1 MAQKQIFP
9 TKGNLLALKK
19 TVKLAELGYELMD
32 RKRNILIRE
41 MMKQVERVRTLRS
54 EIAYIYQR
62 AYFTLQ
68 EANITLGVI
77 NDIAKAIPIDNNLDI
92 TYRSVM
98 GVEIPKVLYEEEDV
112 KIRYGISST
121 NTKFDY
127 AYKSFLKVR
136 DLTLILAEV
145 DNSLYRLADAIRK
158 TRKRA
163 NALKNIVIPDYQL
176 KIKFI
181 SDTLE
186 EKEREEFTRRK
197 IIKSSQQKKLSQ
209 KDIS

>member
-1 MAQKQIFP
+1 MANKQVFP
-9 TKGNLLALKK
+9 TKGNLLALQKS
-19 TVKLAELGYELMD
+19 VKLAQLGYELMD
-32 RKRNILIRE
+32 KKRNILIRE
-41 MMKQVERVRTLRS
+41 MMEQIEKVRSLRD
-54 EIAYIYQR
+54 EIADIFKK

-77 NDIAKAIPIDNNLDI
+77 EDIAKAIPIDNHLDI

-98 GVEIPKVLYEEEDV
+98 GVEIPKVLYNHEKV
-112 KIRYGISST
+112 SLRYGISNT

-136 DLTLILAEV
+136 DLILILAEV
-145 DNSLYRLADAIRK
+145 DNALYRLADAIRK
-158 TRKRA
+158 SRKRA
-163 NALKNIVIPDYQL
+163 NALKNIVIPDYKT

-186 EKEREEFTRRK
+186 EREREEFSRRK
-197 IIKSSQQKKLSQ
+197 IIKSNQENK
-209 KDIS
+209 

>member
-1 MAQKQIFP
+1 MAYKQVFP

-19 TVKLAELGYELMD
+19 SVKLAELGYELMD

-41 MMKQVERVRTLRS
+41 MMKQIEKVRTLRD
-54 EIAYIYQR
+54 EISHIYQR

-98 GVEIPKVLYEEEDV
+98 GVEIPKVLYEEDEV

-136 DLTLILAEV
+136 DLTLVLAEV
-145 DNSLYRLADAIRK
+145 DNSLYRLANAIRK
-158 TRKRA
+158 SRKRA
-163 NALKNIVIPDYQL
+163 NALKNIVIPDYQE

-181 SDTLE
+181 SNTLE
-186 EKEREEFTRRK
+186 EKEREEFARRK
-197 IIKSSQQKKLSQ
+197 IIKSNQQKKFLEDNS
-209 KDIS
+209 

>member
-1 MAQKQIFP
+1 MANKQVFP
-9 TKGNLLALKK
+9 TKGNLLALQKS
-19 TVKLAELGYELMD
+19 VKLAQLGYELMD
-32 RKRNILIRE
+32 KKRNILIRE
-41 MMKQVERVRTLRS
+41 MMEQIEKVRSLRD
-54 EIAYIYQR
+54 EIADIFKK

-77 NDIAKAIPIDNNLDI
+77 EDIAKAIPIDNHLDI

-98 GVEIPKVLYEEEDV
+98 GVEIPKVLYDHEKV
-112 KIRYGISST
+112 SLRYGISNT

-136 DLTLILAEV
+136 DLILILAEV
-145 DNSLYRLADAIRK
+145 DNALYRLADAIRK
-158 TRKRA
+158 SRKRA
-163 NALKNIVIPDYQL
+163 NALKNIVIPDYKN

-186 EKEREEFTRRK
+186 EREREEFSRRK
-197 IIKSSQQKKLSQ
+197 IIKTNQENK
-209 KDIS
+209 

>member
-1 MAQKQIFP
+1 MANKQVFP
-9 TKGNLLALKK
+9 TKGNLLALQKSIR
-19 TVKLAELGYELMD
+19 LAKLGYELMD
-32 RKRNILIRE
+32 KKRNILIRE
-41 MMKQVERVRTLRS
+41 MMDQIEKVRSLRD
-54 EIAYIYQR
+54 EIADIFKK

-77 NDIAKAIPIDNNLDI
+77 EDIAKAIPIDNHLDI

-98 GVEIPKVLYEEEDV
+98 GVEIPKVLYDKERV
-112 KIRYGISST
+112 SLRYGISNT

-136 DLTLILAEV
+136 DLILVLAEV
-145 DNSLYRLADAIRK
+145 DNALYRLADAIRK
-158 TRKRA
+158 SRKRA
-163 NALKNIVIPDYQL
+163 NALKNIVIPDYQN

-186 EKEREEFTRRK
+186 EREREEFTRRK
-197 IIKSSQQKKLSQ
+197 IIKSKQENK
-209 KDIS
+209 

>member
-1 MAQKQIFP
+1 MASKQIFP

-19 TVKLAELGYELMD
+19 SIKLAELGYELMD

-41 MMKQVERVRTLRS
+41 MMTQFEKVRTLRE
-54 EIAYIYQR
+54 EIAYIYKR
-62 AYFTLQ
+62 AYLTLQ

-77 NDIAKAIPIDNNLDI
+77 NDIAKAIPIDNNIEI

-98 GVEIPKVLYEEEDV
+98 GVEIPKVLYEEDEV

-136 DLTLILAEV
+136 DLTLVLAEV
-145 DNSLYRLADAIRK
+145 DNSLYRLANAIRK
-158 TRKRA
+158 SQKRA
-163 NALKNIVIPDYQL
+163 NALKNVVIPDYSE
-176 KIKFI
+176 KIRFI
-181 SDTLE
+181 SETLE
-186 EKEREEFTRRK
+186 ERDREEFSRRK
-197 IIKSSQQKKLSQ
+197 IIKANHERKANR
-209 KDIS
+209 

>member
-1 MAQKQIFP
+1 
-9 TKGNLLALKK
+9 
-19 TVKLAELGYELMD
+19 
-32 RKRNILIRE
+32 
-41 MMKQVERVRTLRS
+41 VRSLRD
-54 EIAYIYQR
+54 EIAEIFKK

-77 NDIAKAIPIDNNLDI
+77 EDIAKAIPIDDHLEI

-98 GVEIPKVLYEEEDV
+98 GVEIPKVLYDKE
-112 KIRYGISST
+112 KIQLRYGISNT

-136 DLTLILAEV
+136 DLILVLAEV
-145 DNSLYRLADAIRK
+145 DNALYRLADAIRK
-158 TRKRA
+158 SRKRA
-163 NALKNIVIPDYQL
+163 NALKNIVIPDYKN
-176 KIKFI
+176 KIKYI

-197 IIKSSQQKKLSQ
+197 IIKSNQEKR
-209 KDIS
+209 

>member
-1 MAQKQIFP
+1 MANKQVFP
-9 TKGNLLALKK
+9 TKGNLLSLQKS
-19 TVKLAELGYELMD
+19 TRLAQLGFELMD
-32 RKRNILIRE
+32 KKRNILIRE
-41 MMKQVERVRTLRS
+41 MMEQIDRVRSLRD
-54 EIAYIYQR
+54 EIAEIFKK

-77 NDIAKAIPIDNNLDI
+77 EDIAKAIPIDDHLEI

-98 GVEIPKVLYEEEDV
+98 GVEIPKVLYDKE
-112 KIRYGISST
+112 KIQLRYGISNT

-136 DLTLILAEV
+136 DLILVLAEV
-145 DNSLYRLADAIRK
+145 DNALYRLADAIRK
-158 TRKRA
+158 SRKRA
-163 NALKNIVIPDYQL
+163 NALKNIVIPDYKN
-176 KIKFI
+176 KIKYI

-197 IIKSSQQKKLSQ
+197 IIKSNQEKR
-209 KDIS
+209 

>member
-1 MAQKQIFP
+1 MAGKQIFP

-19 TVKLAELGYELMD
+19 SIKLAELGYELMD

-41 MMKQVERVRTLRS
+41 MMTQFDKVRNLRE
-54 EIAYIYQR
+54 EIAYIYKR
-62 AYFTLQ
+62 AYLTLQ

-77 NDIAKAIPIDNNLDI
+77 NDIAKAIPIDNNIDI

-98 GVEIPKVLYEEEDV
+98 GVEIPKVLYEEDEV

-145 DNSLYRLADAIRK
+145 DNSLYRLANAIRK
-158 TRKRA
+158 SQKRA
-163 NALKNIVIPDYQL
+163 NALKNIVIPDYRE
-176 KIKFI
+176 KIRFI
-181 SDTLE
+181 SETLE
-186 EKEREEFTRRK
+186 EREREEFSRRK
-197 IIKSSQQKKLSQ
+197 IIKANHVKRQS
-209 KDIS
+209 

>member
-1 MAQKQIFP
+1 MANKQVFP
-9 TKGNLLALKK
+9 TKGNLLSLQKS
-19 TVKLAELGYELMD
+19 TRLAQLGFELMD
-32 RKRNILIRE
+32 KKRNILIRE
-41 MMKQVERVRTLRS
+41 MMEQIDRVRSLRD
-54 EIAYIYQR
+54 EIAEIFKK

-77 NDIAKAIPIDNNLDI
+77 EDIAKAIPIDDHLEI

-98 GVEIPKVLYEEEDV
+98 GVEIPKVLYDKE
-112 KIRYGISST
+112 KIQLRYGISNT

-136 DLTLILAEV
+136 DLILVLAEV
-145 DNSLYRLADAIRK
+145 DNALYRLADAIRK
-158 TRKRA
+158 SRKRA
-163 NALKNIVIPDYQL
+163 NALKNIVIPDYKT

-186 EKEREEFTRRK
+186 EREREEFSRRK
-197 IIKSSQQKKLSQ
+197 IIKSNQENK
-209 KDIS
+209 

>member
-1 MAQKQIFP
+1 MANKQVYP
-9 TKGNLLALKK
+9 TKGNLLALNKS
-19 TVKLAELGYELMD
+19 VKLAKLGYDLMD

-41 MMKQVERVRTLRS
+41 MMTQIEKVRTLRD
-54 EIAYIYQR
+54 EISYIYQR

-77 NDIAKAIPIDNNLDI
+77 NDIAKAIPIDNNLEI

-98 GVEIPKVLYEEEDV
+98 GVEIPKVLYEEDEV

-136 DLTLILAEV
+136 DLTLVLAEV
-145 DNSLYRLADAIRK
+145 DNSLYRLANAIRK
-158 TRKRA
+158 SRKRA
-163 NALKNIVIPDYQL
+163 NALKNIVIPDYET

-181 SDTLE
+181 SETLE
-186 EKEREEFTRRK
+186 ERDREEFARRK
-197 IIKSSQQKKLSQ
+197 MIKSNQEKKQLQ
-209 KDIS
+209 

>member
-1 MAQKQIFP
+1 MAYKQIFP

-19 TVKLAELGYELMD
+19 SVKLAELGYELMD

-41 MMKQVERVRTLRS
+41 MMSQLERVRSLRDQ
-54 EIAYIYQR
+54 IAYIYQR

-77 NDIAKAIPIDNNLDI
+77 DDIAKAIPIDNNLDI

-98 GVEIPKVLYEEEDV
+98 GVEIPKVLYEEDEV
-112 KIRYGISST
+112 RIRYGISST

-136 DLTLILAEV
+136 DLTLTLAEI
-145 DNSLYRLADAIRK
+145 DNSLYRLANAIRK
-158 TRKRA
+158 SRKRA
-163 NALKNIVIPDYQL
+163 NALKNIVIPDYKE

-186 EKEREEFTRRK
+186 EKDREEFARRK
-197 IIKSSQQKKLSQ
+197 IIKSNQQKKFLEDNS
-209 KDIS
+209 

>member
-1 MAQKQIFP
+1 MSQKQVFP

-19 TVKLAELGYELMD
+19 TVKLAELGYDLMD

-41 MMKQVERVRTLRS
+41 MMKQVEIVKSLRD
-54 EIAYIYQR
+54 EISHIYKR

-77 NDIAKAIPIDNNLDI
+77 NDIAKAIPIDTNLDI

-136 DLTLILAEV
+136 DLTITLAEV

-163 NALKNIVIPDYQL
+163 NALKNIVIPDYNE

-181 SDTLE
+181 SETLE
-186 EKEREEFTRRK
+186 EREREEFTRRK
-197 IIKSSQQKKLSQ
+197 IIKSNREKNQVKE
-209 KDIS
+209 I